1 MTQIFPILITCPICE
16 HEFEIYQLASTNQM
30 GSPDLDLRPPEM
42 ARSTMDTW
50 THECPKCGYVASD
63 FNQTPEITPEFVEKD
78 EYKSCDDLNFKS
90 HQSEIFYRQYMI
102 SDDNEEKFYSLLHC
116 AWACDDVNDEK
127 NSLLMRNK
135 CLDYIDFLK
144 ASDDMMLVKA
154 DLMRRSNHFD
164 ELVKE
169 YSTKSFE
176 NDIYNRICDFQI
188 EKALKKDNGCYAIE
202 DI

>member
-1 MTQIFPILITCPICE
+1 
-16 HEFEIYQLASTNQM
+16 
-30 GSPDLDLRPPEM
+30 
-42 ARSTMDTW
+42 
-50 THECPKCGYVASD
+50 
-63 FNQTPEITPEFVEKD
+63 
-78 EYKSCDDLNFKS
+78 
-90 HQSEIFYRQYMI
+90 
-102 SDDNEEKFYSLLHC
+102 
-116 AWACDDVNDEK
+116 
-127 NSLLMRNK
+127 MRNK

-144 ASDDMMLVKA
+144 VSDDIMLVKA

>member
-1 MTQIFPILITCPICE
+1 MIL
-16 HEFEIYQLASTNQM
+16 
-30 GSPDLDLRPPEM
+30 
-42 ARSTMDTW
+42 
-50 THECPKCGYVASD
+50 
-63 FNQTPEITPEFVEKD
+63 
-78 EYKSCDDLNFKS
+78 
-90 HQSEIFYRQYMI
+90 
-102 SDDNEEKFYSLLHC
+102 DDNEEKFYSLLHC

-144 ASDDMMLVKA
+144 VSDDMMLVKA

>member
-1 MTQIFPILITCPICE
+1 MTQIFPILTTCPICE
-16 HEFEIYQLASTNQM
+16 NEFEIIQLASTNQM

-102 SDDNEEKFYSLLHC
+102 SDDNE
-116 AWACDDVNDEK
+116 VG
-127 NSLLMRNK
+127 M
-135 CLDYIDFLK
+135 
-144 ASDDMMLVKA
+144 
-154 DLMRRSNHFD
+154 
-164 ELVKE
+164 
-169 YSTKSFE
+169 
-176 NDIYNRICDFQI
+176 
-188 EKALKKDNGCYAIE
+188 
-202 DI
+202 